1 MIAVFIV
8 AVGAALIGHAC
19 RQGNHLHTSI
29 TADKD
34 PS

>member
-1 MIAVFIV
+1 MAALFIV

-19 RQGNHLHTSI
+19 RAGNHLHTSL

-34 PS
+34 